1 MKKFTTI
8 VTVIILL
15 IFGTK
20 SGSITAKAA
29 TTVDLKSKIMTKEV
43 SESADV
49 NDDGKVNIVD
59 LIRAKNLGVSGQQK
73 LVTDVLSGKKIKRTY
88 DDFDDVGNISSS
100 LLFDVNDRPVRVFQ
114 MEEAYIAEFYN
125 TEKYELKTVKLENQ
139 FGVDTSSKFMGFD
152 INSQLPW
159 VNGIVTCY
167 LSVDR
172 NGRIGWSADSFIYRP
187 EQTFELNKMD
197 ATVDNISLI
206 KSILSGWD
214 LNKLECFTGDN
225 FIEVVFSNDNEN
237 RKVRMISTE
246 VTDIEEWF
254 FSTSTIGQKIIF
266 GISEGKLNVNLI

>member
-1 MKKFTTI
+1 MKKFTTV

-29 TTVDLKSKIMTKEV
+29 TTVDLKSKIMT

-59 LIRAKNLGVSGQQK
+59 LIRAKNLGVSGQQE
-73 LVTDVLSGKKIKRTY
+73 LVKDILSGKEIKRTY
-88 DDFDDVGNISSS
+88 EDLDNVESISYS
-100 LLFDVNDRPVRVFQ
+100 LLFDLNDRPVCVYQ
-114 MEEAYIAEFYN
+114 LEESYVVEFYN
-125 TEKYELKTVKLENQ
+125 TEKYELKTVKLERQ
-139 FGVDTSSKFMGFD
+139 FGVDTASKFMGFD

-167 LSVDR
+167 LAVDN
-172 NGRIGWSADSFIYRP
+172 NGRIGWSADSFIYMP

-197 ATVDNISLI
+197 ATEENISLI

-225 FIEVVFSNDNEN
+225 FIEIVFSNDNEN

-246 VTDIEEWF
+246 VTNIEEWF
-254 FSTSTIGQKIIF
+254 FSTSTSGQKIIF
-266 GISEGKLNVNLI
+266 GSAEGKLNVNLV